1 MEPIS
6 RTFLI
11 QNPSVSNKSISIHTL
26 IYKAHDIV
34 LPTSVKAPPTII
46 FLHYWGGSA
55 STFSNIPPLLP
66 AVWRDKLRTTHPT
79 MISVSFRGWGLSSR
93 AVPDVPQAYSVAPLA
108 EDILALLDHFQAEQ
122 LLPLA
127 PDGMGEFVLCGHS
140 MGGKVALEVA
150 ALLSDAS
157 SNRPPKPH
165 LRGLLLLAPA
175 PPGPLIVPDEVRMQM
190 KQAYDSAE
198 GVRWTARNVLT
209 AGGEG
214 GDSGGA
220 EVVEPPYMEKIVR
233 DSLAGSDGAKRGW
246 LEVMMSEDIRDTL
259 KDGRMIGKGVKVRVM
274 VALGDLVETPER
286 VEVDTVAFLRSE
298 AIFSRDNVKYHLVQP
313 TETSGGA
320 HVGHLLPLEAPYQVT
335 LELFGLFEDI
345 AQSSA
350 AEENTSVP

>member
-1 MEPIS
+1 M
-6 RTFLI
+6 
-11 QNPSVSNKSISIHTL
+11 
-26 IYKAHDIV
+26 
-34 LPTSVKAPPTII
+34 
-46 FLHYWGGSA
+46 
-55 STFSNIPPLLP
+55 
-66 AVWRDKLRTTHPT
+66 
-79 MISVSFRGWGLSSR
+79 
-93 AVPDVPQAYSVAPLA
+93 PDVPQAYSVVPLA

-122 LLPLA
+122 LLPPA

-157 SNRPPKPH
+157 SSRPPRPH

-175 PPGPLIVPDEVRMQM
+175 PPGPLIVSDEVRMQM

-209 AGGEG
+209 AGGG
-214 GDSGGA
+214 GSDSSGA
-220 EVVEPPYMEKIVR
+220 KVVEPPYMEKIVR
-233 DSLAGSDGAKRGW
+233 DSLAGSEGAKRGW
-246 LEVMMSEDIRDTL
+246 LEAMMSEDIRDTL

-274 VALGDLVETPER
+274 VALGDLVETAER

-298 AIFSRDNVKYHLVQP
+298 AIFGRDNVKYHLVQP

>member
-6 RTFLI
+6 HNFLI
-11 QNPSVSNKSISIHTL
+11 QNPSVSNKSISLHTL
-26 IYKAHDIV
+26 IYKAHDID
-34 LPTSVKAPPTII
+34 PPSSVRAPPTII

-55 STFSNIPPLLP
+55 STFSDIPPLLP
-66 AVWRDKLRTTHPT
+66 AVWRDKLRAIHPT

-93 AVPDVPQAYSVAPLA
+93 AVPDVPQAYSVRPFA
-108 EDILALLDHFQAEQ
+108 EDILALLDHFQTEQ
-122 LLPLA
+122 LLPPA
-127 PDGMGEFVLCGHS
+127 SDGMGEFVLCGHS

-157 SNRPPKPH
+157 SNNFPKPH

-175 PPGPLIVPDEVRMQM
+175 PPGPLIVPNEVRMQM

-209 AGGEG
+209 ASGEG
-214 GDSGGA
+214 SDSSGA
-220 EVVEPPYMEKIVR
+220 KTADPSYMEKIVR

-246 LEVMMSEDIRDTL
+246 LEVMMSEDTRDRL

-274 VALGDLVETPER
+274 VALGDRVETVER

-298 AIFSRDNVKYHLVQP
+298 AIFGKDNVKYHVVKP
-313 TETSGGA
+313 TDTPDGA
-320 HVGHLLPLEAPYQVT
+320 NVGHLLPLEAPYQVA

-345 AQSSA
+345 VQPSA
-350 AEENTSVP
+350 TEESISVP

>member
-1 MEPIS
+1 
-6 RTFLI
+6 
-11 QNPSVSNKSISIHTL
+11 
-26 IYKAHDIV
+26 
-34 LPTSVKAPPTII
+34 
-46 FLHYWGGSA
+46 
-55 STFSNIPPLLP
+55 
-66 AVWRDKLRTTHPT
+66 

-93 AVPDVPQAYSVAPLA
+93 AVPDVPQAYSVGPFA

-122 LLPLA
+122 LLPPA
-127 PDGMGEFVLCGHS
+127 SDGMGEFVLCGHS

-157 SNRPPKPH
+157 SNRPPRPH

-214 GDSGGA
+214 SDNSGA
-220 EVVEPPYMEKIVR
+220 KAADPSYMEKIVR

-246 LEVMMSEDIRDTL
+246 LEVMMGEDIRDVL
-259 KDGRMIGKGVKVRVM
+259 NDGRMIGKGVKVRVM
-274 VALGDLVETPER
+274 VALGDRVETVER
-286 VEVDTVAFLRSE
+286 VDVDTVAFLRSE
-298 AIFSRDNVKYHLVQP
+298 AIFGRDNVKSHVVQP
-313 TETSGGA
+313 TDTSDGA

-335 LELFGLFEDI
+335 FELFGLFEDI
-345 AQSSA
+345 AQPSA
-350 AEENTSVP
+350 AE